1 MKLRKIKIA
10 VSWIAVAAVMIM
22 IFHFSSQPAEL
33 STTTSGGVIE
43 FICNI
48 YARIK
53 GIPCSTLDV
62 ETLETLQHPVRKTA
76 HFSIYLFLGIAAS
89 NAFLQSGVKKLG
101 KIGVFA
107 FLLSVCYALTDEFHQ
122 LFVEGRS
129 GELKDVCIDSSGALV
144 GIFIFMLIYRMGC
157 KIWTLKKH

>member
-53 GIPCSTLDV
+53 GIPCSTLDKSI
-62 ETLETLQHPVRKTA
+62 ETLQHTVRKTA
-76 HFSIYLFLGIAAS
+76 HFSIYLLLGMFSS
-89 NAFLQSGVKKLG
+89 NAFFQSGVKKLRKVG
-101 KIGVFA
+101 GFA
-107 FLLSVCYALTDEFHQ
+107 FLLSAFYAATDEFHQ
-122 LFVEGRS
+122 RFVEGRS
-129 GELKDVCIDSSGALV
+129 GEIRDVCIDSSGALV
-144 GIFIFMLIYRMGC
+144 GILLFILIYGIRC
-157 KIWTLKKH
+157 KIWTLKKR